1 MATVARPSPVARPVQ
16 RVALVGLPGSG
27 KSAVGAALARRL
39 GWRFI
44 DTDSLV
50 EDGAGRT
57 IADIFA
63 TEGEAGFRDR
73 ELEALRMAVAAPA
86 PVVVACGGGLLTV
99 PAASRLLLDTLC
111 VVWLDGDDATLL
123 SRLGRAASRPLL
135 ADDPRGRIAAL
146 RQARADQYAAA
157 HLRVDVTDGD
167 VEDVCDRVA
176 DAVAGARLP
185 RALAGGDDAVH
196 VDLGGRGYPVIVG
209 SAVIGSVADHLP
221 ESATRVAVVADRAVG
236 PLARHVAA
244 LLRRSGRRAVVI
256 QLAGGEGVK
265 TWATAGRLVTRL
277 AAGGLERGDCVV
289 VVGGGSVGDVAGFA
303 AAAYLRGIAFIQAP
317 TTLPREGAWMA
328 TGFCIGPGA
337 LKAPLLLEVPA
348 DFPDFCFASLERL
361 LARMHGV
368 VAEHEVVGML
378 DG

>member
-1 MATVARPSPVARPVQ
+1 
-16 RVALVGLPGSG
+16 
-27 KSAVGAALARRL
+27 
-39 GWRFI
+39 
-44 DTDSLV
+44 
-50 EDGAGRT
+50 
-57 IADIFA
+57 
-63 TEGEAGFRDR
+63 R

-209 SAVIGSVADHLP
+209 SGVIGSVADHLP

-236 PLARHVAA
+236 PVARHVAA

-277 AAGGLERGDCVV
+277 AAAGLERGDCVV

-317 TTLPREGAWMA
+317 TTL
-328 TGFCIGPGA
+328 
-337 LKAPLLLEVPA
+337 
-348 DFPDFCFASLERL
+348 
-361 LARMHGV
+361 LAMVDSGL
-368 VAEHEVVGML
+368 G
-378 DG
+378 